1 MALRFFE
8 TGLLENASYTL
19 VEQEADYLEEARET
33 LAAAGDQNAYQVKQG
48 KDGLIEFS
56 KGGAKVRFAFQ
67 VADALQFSA
76 GADRQGAADLIIAH
90 ALLDLLDLK
99 SAVPQ
104 LLSALRPGGLFYF
117 PINYDGLSSFEPL
130 VDAEFEAQVLAAYH
144 RTMDERLVNGQ
155 PSGDSQTGRHLFGA
169 LKAAGVEVL
178 AAGSSDWLVFPQ
190 GGGYVEDEGYFL
202 LHILQMIEGSVSGKA
217 ELDAGKLSQWLSERR
232 VQVERGELVF
242 MAHQLDFFGR
252 KA

>member
-1 MALRFFE
+1 
-8 TGLLENASYTL
+8 
-19 VEQEADYLEEARET
+19 
-33 LAAAGDQNAYQVKQG
+33 
-48 KDGLIEFS
+48 
-56 KGGAKVRFAFQ
+56 
-67 VADALQFSA
+67 
-76 GADRQGAADLIIAH
+76 
-90 ALLDLLDLK
+90 
-99 SAVPQ
+99 
-104 LLSALRPGGLFYF
+104 
-117 PINYDGLSSFEPL
+117 
-130 VDAEFEAQVLAAYH
+130 
-144 RTMDERLVNGQ
+144 MDERLVNGQ